1 MSRANPAQRW
11 LAPKVGVTLSAAVQ
25 GGRGLVHQ
33 RIRKGITARVL
44 VVSVV
49 ITLILGAA
57 FALLIFA
64 VRQQRDA
71 GQLALRSQEAIT
83 AGTELQRSV
92 ISLENGLRGYV
103 ASGKERSLE
112 SWNQALR
119 EYPAEAEELS
129 GLVSDEPAQQELVR
143 QIRSDIDDYVAL
155 WGRPMLDLARDQLP
169 SARAVIDGGTG
180 RSRIEEIRKNFAELF
195 EQERA
200 VAVSREE
207 AAEGRSAQA
216 IGAGIGGLVLVFVL
230 AGGIALFLR
239 RYVVRPVQAVAGA
252 SEKLAAGDM
261 SVRVP
266 PASEDEIGDLARA
279 FNDMA
284 DSLERSRAEV
294 ADRTRDLEHS
304 NEELNRFAS
313 VVSHDLQAPLATVN
327 MYAQLLKRRHGET
340 LGDDRKI
347 VDGIGAATGQA
358 RQLIRDLLEYSRAGR
373 AELRSQQIDTSELV
387 SDVLDILAGPI
398 QDANAIVEVAD
409 LPVLQ
414 GDPGTLRQVF
424 QNLIGNAIK
433 FSDDIP
439 HVTVTA
445 QQLGGCWQFAV
456 ADDGIGMEPEEARG
470 IFEPFQRLHGD
481 GQYPGTGI
489 GLAVCERI
497 VERHGG
503 RIWAES
509 APGEGSTF
517 RFTLP
522 ADGDSLPKAR
532 SPRNEPAVV

>member
-1 MSRANPAQRW
+1 M
-11 LAPKVGVTLSAAVQ
+11 
-25 GGRGLVHQ
+25 
-33 RIRKGITARVL
+33 
-44 VVSVV
+44 SVV

-112 SWNQALR
+112 SWNQALK
-119 EYPAEAEELS
+119 EYPAEAERLAA
-129 GLVSDEPAQQELVR
+129 LVSDEPSQQALVR
-143 QIRSDIDDYVAL
+143 KIRGEIDDYVDL
-155 WGRPMLDLARDQLP
+155 WGRPLLDLARDQLP

-180 RSRIEEIRKNFAELF
+180 RSRIEVIRMDFAALF
-195 EQERA
+195 DQEVE
-200 VAVSREE
+200 VARSREE
-207 AAEGRSAQA
+207 SAEGRSAQA

-239 RYVVRPVQAVAGA
+239 RDVVRPVQAVAGA
-252 SEKLAAGDM
+252 SGKLAAGDM

-327 MYAQLLKRRHGET
+327 MYAQLLERRHGDA

-347 VDGIGAATGQA
+347 VDGICAATGQA

-373 AELRSQQIDTSELV
+373 AELRSRQIDTGELV
-387 SDVLDILAGPI
+387 SDVLEVLAGPI
-398 QDANAIVEVAD
+398 QDAGAVVEVGT
-409 LPVLQ
+409 LPVLEA
-414 GDPGTLRQVF
+414 DPGTLRQVF

-433 FSDDIP
+433 FCDDVP
-439 HVTVTA
+439 HVSVMA
-445 QQLGGCWQFAV
+445 QQLGDQWQFAV
-456 ADDGIGMEPEEARG
+456 ADDGIGMEPEEARA
-470 IFEPFQRLHGD
+470 IFEPFHRLHGD

-509 APGEGSTF
+509 APGQGSTF

-522 ADGDSLPKAR
+522 AVGASPPKAR
-532 SPRNEPAVV
+532 APRSEPAVV

>member
-1 MSRANPAQRW
+1 M
-11 LAPKVGVTLSAAVQ
+11 
-25 GGRGLVHQ
+25 
-33 RIRKGITARVL
+33 
-44 VVSVV
+44 SVV

-92 ISLENGLRGYV
+92 ISLENGLRGFV

-112 SWNQALR
+112 SWNQALK
-119 EYPAEAEELS
+119 EYPGEADRLAA
-129 GLVSDEPAQQELVR
+129 LVSDEPSQQQLVR
-143 QIRSDIDDYVAL
+143 DIRADIDDYVDL
-155 WGRPMLDLARDQLP
+155 WGRPLLDLARDQLP

-180 RSRIEEIRKNFAELF
+180 RSRIEGIRADFLALFDQEL
-195 EQERA
+195 E
-200 VAVSREE
+200 VARSREE

-252 SEKLAAGDM
+252 SGKLAAGDM

-327 MYAQLLKRRHGET
+327 MYAQLLERRHGDT

-347 VDGIGAATGQA
+347 VAGIGAATGQA
-358 RQLIRDLLEYSRAGR
+358 RQLSRDLLEYARAGR
-373 AELRSQQIDTSELV
+373 AELRSQQIDTGDIV

-398 QDANAIVEVAD
+398 QDAGAVVDVSD
-409 LPVLQ
+409 LPVLE

-433 FSDDIP
+433 FSEGTP
-439 HVTVTA
+439 HVSVTA
-445 QQLGGCWQFAV
+445 QQLGKCWQFAV
-456 ADDGIGMEPEEARG
+456 ADDGIGMEPEEARA
-470 IFEPFQRLHGD
+470 IFEPFHRLHGD

-522 ADGDSLPKAR
+522 ADGDSPPTAR

>member
-1 MSRANPAQRW
+1 M
-11 LAPKVGVTLSAAVQ
+11 
-25 GGRGLVHQ
+25 HQ

-129 GLVSDEPAQQELVR
+129 GLVSDEPSQQELVR

-252 SEKLAAGDM
+252 SGKLAAGDM

-327 MYAQLLKRRHGET
+327 MYAQLLERRHGET

>member
-1 MSRANPAQRW
+1 M
-11 LAPKVGVTLSAAVQ
+11 
-25 GGRGLVHQ
+25 
-33 RIRKGITARVL
+33 
-44 VVSVV
+44 SVV

-71 GQLALRSQEAIT
+71 GQLALRAQEAIT

-92 ISLENGLRGYV
+92 VSLENGLRGFV

-112 SWNQALR
+112 SWNEALK
-119 EYPAEAEELS
+119 EYPAEAEQLAT
-129 GLVSDEPAQQELVR
+129 LVSDEPSQQALVR
-143 QIRSDIDDYVAL
+143 EIRGDIDDYVDL
-155 WGRPMLDLARDQLP
+155 WGRPLLDLARDQLP

-180 RSRIEEIRKNFAELF
+180 RSRIEDIRRDFADLF
-195 EQERA
+195 EQELA
-200 VAVSREE
+200 VAVSREK

-216 IGAGIGGLVLVFVL
+216 IGAGIAGLVLVFVL

-252 SEKLAAGDM
+252 SGRLAAGDM

-284 DSLERSRAEV
+284 DSLERSREEV

-327 MYAQLLKRRHGET
+327 MYVQLLERRHGES

-347 VDGIGAATGQA
+347 VDGIAAATGQA

-373 AELRSQQIDTSELV
+373 AELRSQTVDTGDLV
-387 SDVLDILAGPI
+387 SDVLDLLAAPI
-398 QDANAIVEVAD
+398 QEADAVIEVGD
-409 LPVLQ
+409 LPVLDA
-414 GDPGTLRQVF
+414 DPGTLRQVF
-424 QNLIGNAIK
+424 QNLIGNAVK
-433 FSDDIP
+433 FSDGVP
-439 HVTVTA
+439 RVSVTA
-445 QQLGGCWQFAV
+445 QQLGNCWQFAI
-456 ADDGIGMEPEEARG
+456 ADDGIGMEPEDARA
-470 IFEPFQRLHGD
+470 IFQPFHRLHGD
-481 GQYPGTGI
+481 SQYPGTGI

-509 APGEGSTF
+509 APGQGSTF

-522 ADGDSLPKAR
+522 VDGDSVPKAR
-532 SPRNEPAVV
+532 APRNEPAVV